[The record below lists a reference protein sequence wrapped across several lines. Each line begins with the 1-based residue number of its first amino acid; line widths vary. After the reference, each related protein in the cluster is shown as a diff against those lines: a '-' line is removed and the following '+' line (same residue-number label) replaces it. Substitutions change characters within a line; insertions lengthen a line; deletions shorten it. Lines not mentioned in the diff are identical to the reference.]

1 MRVKQMPRRSVGAVS
16 IVLFLVVTGAF
27 INREKCRLGT
37 VHWYINGA
45 GI

>member
-1 MRVKQMPRRSVGAVS
+1 MVGAVS
-16 IVLFLVVTGAF
+16 IVLLLVVIGAF
-27 INREKCRLGT
+27 IREKCRLGT